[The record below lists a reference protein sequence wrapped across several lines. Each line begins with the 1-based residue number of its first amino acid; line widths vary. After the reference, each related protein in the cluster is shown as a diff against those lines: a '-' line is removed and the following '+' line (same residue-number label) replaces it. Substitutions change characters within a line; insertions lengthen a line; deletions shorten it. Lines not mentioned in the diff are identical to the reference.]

1 MTQKRY
7 SSEEAVDFF
16 DAKKLSVGIASVLAT
31 GTLMANNTAN
41 AHAETTS
48 VSTST
53 AKSATANTSN
63 VSTNSGIVVGTAN
76 ATTATTTNTS
86 TNATAT
92 AGQQQAT
99 ATTQTAQTGQTAST
113 TANGQN
119 TQATAQNTNAK
130 TINFAQEH
138 KDLIDRAQKDGAKV
152 VKDANT
158 KEYNNQEDADKD
170 VADQV
175 KAIQKKLDEY
185 ESVKASYDKAKAAY
199 DAAQAAYEKAASAS
213 DSNVV
218 KDVTQ
223 ALIFN
228 QETGAAL
235 NVDAKNYIKASSWND
250 GDNNSVYTK
259 SNITKSFGTSDLTQ
273 NKAEAV
279 VKDKKATNGVTY
291 TGVKMSTGETITA
304 TYTNLK
310 NSTYVDPS
318 GSTHKIAKV
327 VYSIKLEKS
336 TTNDG
341 TANVFLSNDPNN
353 TFWYSAKNENNGSV
367 EFSITPTFYDEDGN
381 KLSLTNGWFSMS
393 SLNNGST
400 GTEYFDPANN
410 NAKAIP
416 GSSVTKHDDGT
427 FYSDNDNSA
436 EKAGFE
442 WDSSDSAKRYY
453 GAALLQLNGSEF
465 KVGTKAK
472 EGQDVYSQVSLDGN
486 LATAT
491 QAVKPVDE
499 PAKPTVTYHDV
510 SVVTPQEP
518 LNVVQKA
525 KITYIDSTTGK
536 VLKVDNIDGASNA
549 KSGYQTYLNI
559 QNYQNKG
566 YVLDSDSTNGQEIVF
581 DDDAS
586 KDQEFVVKLSH
597 RVDHDKETQKVT
609 RTIKLHEP
617 TGTKTVK
624 QVATVERD
632 VTTDAVTGKKTYG
645 DWSDGSW
652 DKYTSPKVKGY
663 TASKDTVGKKSVD
676 GDTKNK
682 TVDIY
687 YKKKS
692 ASASQKN
699 GGKSTGGS
707 STTSTTTAAGNGGS
721 GAAGTTASGSGTT
734 AATLPQTGNESSI
747 ALQAS
752 GMFATGASLLA
763 TVVARKKKMID

>member
-92 AGQQQAT
+92 AGQQQPT
-99 ATTQTAQTGQTAST
+99 STTQTAQAGQTAST
-113 TANGQN
+113 TANAQN

-170 VADQV
+170 VANQV

-185 ESVKASYDKAKAAY
+185 ESVKASYDKAK
-199 DAAQAAYEKAASAS
+199 AAYEKAASAS

-259 SNITKSFGTSDLTQ
+259 SNITKSFGASDLTQ

-327 VYSIKLEKS
+327 VYSIKLDKS

-617 TGTKTVK
+617 NGTKTVK